1 MRRSTGIMLVFL
13 CAGYAS
19 LIAQDP
25 RFAQFYAAPLQVN
38 PAFNGVF
45 EGRFRAAVNY
55 RVLYP
60 TLLSDRPFRTYAAS
74 YEHRFRVTRQ
84 DYLSLAGSALQDEAG
99 TAQYLRTQA
108 SLSASLIKQ
117 MTEGKGRS
125 PQQFLAAGL
134 QGSVGQHSLGF
145 NRLWFS
151 NQYNAADNDVD
162 FSAPSGEAFAASR
175 SNILPDLHAGIMW
188 YGVWDDNQS
197 FFLGAAMHHIAE
209 PRVSFLNEPGS
220 RLYRRWTVHAG
231 GEVPFTKQLSLLP
244 GAIVM
249 RQGPS
254 FSITGGGNLRYTNR
268 EWKELALRAGLWAHL
283 SNQAA
288 NSGPDLGLDAFI
300 FTAIF
305 ELERWNLG
313 FSYDVT
319 ASPLRRSNYSRGAFE
334 VALTYFHPAKERHP
348 VRCPK
353 Y

>member
-1 MRRSTGIMLVFL
+1 MHKPTAIFL
-13 CAGYAS
+13 LFLWIGCAR
-19 LIAQDP
+19 LTAQDP

-74 YEHRFRVTRQ
+74 YEHRFRVTQQ
-84 DYLSLAGSALQDEAG
+84 DYLSLSGSALQDEAG
-99 TAQYLRTQA
+99 AGQYLRTQV
-108 SLSASLIKQ
+108 SFSASLIKQ
-117 MTEGKGRS
+117 MSGGKGPS
-125 PQQFLAAGL
+125 PEQFLVAGL
-134 QGSVGQHSLGF
+134 QGAIGQHSLGF

-151 NQYNAADNDVD
+151 NQYNAVDNDVD
-162 FSAPSGEAFAASR
+162 FSAPSGESFASER
-175 SNILPDLHAGIMW
+175 SNFLPDLHAGLMW
-188 YGVWDDNQS
+188 YGVWEDNQS
-197 FFLGAAMHHIAE
+197 FFLGAALHHIAE
-209 PRVSFLNEPGS
+209 PKVTFLNETGS

-244 GAIVM
+244 GAMVM

-283 SNQAA
+283 SNQVA

-300 FTAIF
+300 VTAIF

-334 VALTYFHPAKERHP
+334 VALTYFHPAKERRQ